1 MAIDNFIPDIWSAAV
16 EEEYL
21 ATQVVIPTV
30 TGKYEGDVSRGNTVK
45 ITGAVVPTI
54 TDYSS
59 TRTITAEAINDDGQ
73 DLNIDQEKAWS
84 IILDDIDKVQAAG
97 SLEAWASSAGRALA
111 EDAESFMINKLLTQS
126 WSLNVTGDT
135 PLTVTTYAHAKAV
148 LLAVRK
154 HLTNRKV
161 PEGNRFAVANP
172 AFVTLLLDGL
182 ADNSIAGGSNE
193 LRNGY
198 VTRLFGMDIL
208 ESPLVGDQAKP
219 TVIGYH
225 ESSAAFVSQIQ
236 ETEALRHQTKFAD
249 IVRGLNVYGGK
260 VIRQFGAAS
269 FVSGGTT
276 QNAFSSFLS

>member
-21 ATQVVIPTV
+21 ATQVVIPTIN
-30 TGKYEGDVSRGNTVK
+30 GKYEGDVSRGNTVK
-45 ITGAVVPTI
+45 ITGAVTPTI

-59 TRTITAEAINDDGQ
+59 SRTITAEAINDDGQ

-97 SLEAWASSAGRALA
+97 SLDAWASSAGRALA
-111 EDAESFMINKLLTQS
+111 EDAEQFIINKLLTQS
-126 WSLNVTGDT
+126 WSMNVTGDT
-135 PLTVTTYAHAKAV
+135 PLTITTYAHAKAA

-154 HLTNRKV
+154 ALTNRKI
-161 PEGNRFAVANP
+161 PEGNRYAVANP

-193 LRNGY
+193 LRNGF

-208 ESPLVGDQAKP
+208 ESPLLGDAAKP
-219 TVIGYH
+219 TVVAYH

-260 VIRQFGAAS
+260 VIRQFGTAS